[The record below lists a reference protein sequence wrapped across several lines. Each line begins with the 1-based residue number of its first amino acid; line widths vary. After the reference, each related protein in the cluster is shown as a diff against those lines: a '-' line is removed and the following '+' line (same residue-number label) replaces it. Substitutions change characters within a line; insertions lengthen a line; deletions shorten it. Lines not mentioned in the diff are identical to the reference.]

1 VTGAATGKAAGLAVS
16 DWSLETELVEL
27 AEFVELV
34 ELAEVAIVLLIDS
47 GESFFCTELLD
58 TVALVPASAAANGL
72 AAVDNLAS
80 REESSAGA
88 EALIVV
94 ELVAGPDVEPDAAL
108 AVALTVVVSDTN
120 AFVVLTSLTE
130 SVALPV
136 LLLLVAEALIV
147 VEPGAVLTDV
157 VSDTNAFVVLTVVES
172 DTNAFVVLTSLAETV
187 ELPVLLLLAL
197 GEAAAAETGARLTVV
212 VTKSADVN
220 FAIVVFATT
229 AKNSPETLCITA
241 LVFAVFVPLPWLIT
255 RSLKVSAP
263 DKPKTSA
270 PSVKSSTVS
279 ACATT
284 VPPSPLD
291 KTKVS
296 LPNPPVSLSAPRPPI
311 KTSSPSPPLRVS
323 TPLPPTKVSVFEEPV
338 SVTAVELLALLTSQP
353 LEPVA
358 AARFTLN
365 PAV

>member
-1 VTGAATGKAAGLAVS
+1 VATEDATV
-16 DWSLETELVEL
+16 D
-27 AEFVELV
+27 
-34 ELAEVAIVLLIDS
+34 D
-47 GESFFCTELLD
+47 LD
-58 TVALVPASAAANGL
+58 
-72 AAVDNLAS
+72 S
-80 REESSAGA
+80 REVSGAIAEPLIAVES
-88 EALIVV
+88 
-94 ELVAGPDVEPDAAL
+94 
-108 AVALTVVVSDTN
+108 VVVSDTN
-120 AFVVLTSLTE
+120 ALVVLVVVVSGTNSFVALVVVVSDANAFVVL
-130 SVALPV
+130 V
-136 LLLLVAEALIV
+136 V
-147 VEPGAVLTDV
+147 VE
-157 VSDTNAFVVLTVVES
+157 SDANAFVVLTVVES

-197 GEAAAAETGARLTVV
+197 GETAAAETGARLTVV

-241 LVFAVFVPLPWLIT
+241 LAFAVFVPLPWLIT

-279 ACATT
+279 ACATA

-296 LPNPPVSLSAPRPPI
+296 LPSPPVSLSAPRPPI
-311 KTSSPSPPLRVS
+311 KTSLPSPPLRVS

-353 LEPVA
+353 LEPVT
-358 AARFTLN
+358 AARLTLK
-365 PAV
+365 PVV